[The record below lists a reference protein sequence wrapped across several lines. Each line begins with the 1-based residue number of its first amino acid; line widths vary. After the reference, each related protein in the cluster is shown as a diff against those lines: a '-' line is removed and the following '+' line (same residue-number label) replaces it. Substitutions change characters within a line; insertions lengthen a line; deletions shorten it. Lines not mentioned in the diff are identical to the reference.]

1 MQQITAI
8 TPTICRL
15 MDIDLPRLSTDEII
29 EIVQEAKNNIIGDHP
44 VEKCFI
50 YAPDAIGEALF
61 QRQTKE
67 FEAIIQLAPV
77 QVVLRSVMPPKTPV
91 CFASMFT
98 GAQPDEHGIKMYE
111 KPVLGCDTLFDALI
125 RAGKEVA
132 IVAVRDS
139 SISLIFLNR
148 HFDYF
153 IEEYDQQVINRTHQI
168 LNDHDHDLI
177 LVYNQEYDDTMHR
190 TTPRSEEALG
200 AMRKHL
206 ETFVNLTESFLDRY
220 KDHNCLT
227 LFSPDHGC
235 HIDPENGRGS
245 HGLDMPEDMEVRSFW
260 GIYNKNNQRL

>member
-1 MQQITAI
+1 MQKITAI

-15 MDIDLPRLSTDEII
+15 MEINPPRLSTDEVIDK
-29 EIVQEAKNNIIGDHP
+29 VLEAKNNIIGDHP

-50 YAPDAIGEALF
+50 YAPDAIGKALF
-61 QRQTKE
+61 QRQSEE

-98 GAQPDEHGIKMYE
+98 GAKPDAHGIKMYE
-111 KPVLGCDTLFDALI
+111 KPVLSCDTIFDALI
-125 RAGKEVA
+125 RAGKKVA

-148 HFDYF
+148 DLDYF
-153 IEEYDQQVINRTHQI
+153 IEEYDQQVIDCTLQI
-168 LNDHDHDLI
+168 LRSHNHDLI

-190 TTPRSEEALG
+190 TTPLSEEALN
-200 AMRKHL
+200 AMRRHL
-206 ETFVNLTESFLDRY
+206 ETFKHLTESFLDRY

-227 LFSPDHGC
+227 LFSPDHGA
-235 HIDPENGRGS
+235 HIDPETGLGS
-245 HGLDMPEDMEVRSFW
+245 HGLDIPEDMEVRSFW
-260 GIYNKNNQRL
+260 GFYNKNNQRL